1 MFSTIKNKQ
10 TILPPLSIFI
20 TPRDPLMERK
30 KNVFYFFSLLAERSS
45 RRIVLFQA
53 DMTRYE
59 LAFELFHIYI
69 FSLYNSY
76 SAYILKEENR

>member
-1 MFSTIKNKQ
+1 
-10 TILPPLSIFI
+10 
-20 TPRDPLMERK
+20 
-30 KNVFYFFSLLAERSS
+30 
-45 RRIVLFQA
+45 
-53 DMTRYE
+53 MTRYE